1 MLWWHWLVIGLALIA
16 LEMATPGGFFVIF
29 FGVGALLIAG
39 LHMVGITGPLW
50 LHVALFSVFSVGSL
64 LLFRNPLLRMLD
76 ISGGSVD
83 LDNLLGEIGTA
94 IDDIEPGAIGRL
106 ELRGAM
112 WTARNTGT
120 VAIARGHRSIVVER
134 DRLTLFIRSEE
145 AA

>member
-1 MLWWHWLVIGLALIA
+1 M
-16 LEMATPGGFFVIF
+16 
-29 FGVGALLIAG
+29 
-39 LHMVGITGPLW
+39 TGPLW
-50 LHVALFSVFSVGSL
+50 LHIALFSVFSVGSL

-76 ISGGSVD
+76 ISGGAVD

-120 VAIARGHRSIVVER
+120 VPIARGHRSIVVER